1 MRKMLGAALVLGCV
15 AIGLVGC
22 SASSSPRAVVMHTP
36 IPVGED
42 AALIAKRIKGCED
55 VAAGDVARG
64 GPLMVSTATCTI
76 DGHNVNIN
84 SWENK
89 DATNLDEVLAND
101 AHETFYARGDGWT
114 VTLGDDPMLQ
124 YQLTNQADKLF
135 QGALNGHTSWP
146 TDPSAEQAVAKVA
159 VASLGGTVHH
169 FVP

>member
-1 MRKMLGAALVLGCV
+1 MRKALLGAVVTMLTLT
-15 AIGLVGC
+15 GC
-22 SASSSPRAVVMHTP
+22 SAAAPKPSPTHTP
-36 IPVGED
+36 IQIGED

-76 DGHNVNIN
+76 DGHNVNID

-101 AHETFYARGDGWT
+101 AHETYYARGDGWT

-124 YQLTNQADKLF
+124 YQLTNQADKLLASAF
-135 QGALNGHTSWP
+135 DGHTNWP
-146 TDPSAEQAVAKVA
+146 TDASAEQDIAKAA
-159 VASLGGTVHH
+159 VASLGGEVHH
-169 FVP
+169 FIP